1 MAQTDIAASIQTL
14 QDMVNLVLVKTGNSL
29 RHRKYSPKSQVS
41 SCTGQSFNLPYAVEN
56 FHMALDD
63 LETEILL
70 SKAALSRDLESLKSN
85 HKEPEK
91 SSSLIIEQ
99 EMNEKK
105 VAEDWKTDCSGSVNV
120 NVGVETGAIKES
132 PDNSG
137 NNNFTLPTNLGTPN
151 LGLEVSENL
160 STQISDSNLKSSNLD
175 IDFLENTKIH
185 DQKKVQNKVLDSSA
199 IVTTNSDTSRK
210 SSLDSL
216 FEGQIIGHSITISN
230 GDLNDMNSNFQ
241 INPEQISKYS
251 QVQKTNLEIFGPEQG
266 SQLYNMNSFQNLGNS
281 NTTLTGSF
289 DDSNFSMDQI
299 MGNGNSLAQYN
310 STNTHDGVLSHTFF
324 G

>member
-29 RHRKYSPKSQVS
+29 RHRKYSPKSQVN

>member
-1 MAQTDIAASIQTL
+1 
-14 QDMVNLVLVKTGNSL
+14 
-29 RHRKYSPKSQVS
+29 
-41 SCTGQSFNLPYAVEN
+41 
-56 FHMALDD
+56 MALDD
-63 LETEILL
+63 LETEIVSNIIVISLHANKANKLMYWKLL